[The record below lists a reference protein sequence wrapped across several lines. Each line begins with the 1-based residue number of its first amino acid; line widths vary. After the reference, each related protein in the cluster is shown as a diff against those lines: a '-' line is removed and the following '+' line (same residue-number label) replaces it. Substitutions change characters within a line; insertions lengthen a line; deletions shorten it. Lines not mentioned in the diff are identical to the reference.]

1 MPNEIQQ
8 YGTSGIAGIA
18 GIVLGWFGLKSRV
31 RRMEKDLHQHKK
43 DVVYKT
49 QFQEFKN
56 GLNIRLDGIDMRLQ
70 EMGRDIKELLK
81 K

>member
-1 MPNEIQQ
+1 MPNELQQ
-8 YGTSGIAGIA
+8 YGMSGIAGIA
-18 GIVLGWFGLKSRV
+18 GIILGWFGLRARV
-31 RRMEKDLHQHKK
+31 KQVEKDLRQHKK
-43 DVVYKT
+43 DVVYKS

-56 GLNIRLDGIDMRLQ
+56 GLNTRLDGIDMLLQ